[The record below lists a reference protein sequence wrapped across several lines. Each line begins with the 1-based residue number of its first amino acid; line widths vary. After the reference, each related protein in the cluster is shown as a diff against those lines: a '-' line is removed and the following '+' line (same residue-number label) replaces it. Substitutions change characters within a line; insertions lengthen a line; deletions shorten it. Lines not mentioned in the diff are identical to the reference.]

1 MIEIA
6 VLAGQ
11 SNSIDFAP
19 ANEYAEI
26 LQNIRTILSTPIHS
40 VPLDR
45 AFGIDVACIDMPLP
59 VAKANIGQK
68 IVKAIRQYEPRAEIT
83 KISWEADQ
91 DGVLKPKVQVRIND
105 AP

>member
-26 LQNIRTILSTPIHS
+26 LQNIRTILSTPLYS

-45 AFGIDVACIDMPLP
+45 AFGIDASCVDMPLP

-83 KISWEADQ
+83 QITWEADK
-91 DGVLKPKVQVRIND
+91 DGILKPKVQVRIND
-105 AP
+105 AT

>member
-68 IVKAIRQYEPRAEIT
+68 IVKAIRVSMNR
-83 KISWEADQ
+83 
-91 DGVLKPKVQVRIND
+91 VLKSPKYHGKQIRTVF
-105 AP
+105 